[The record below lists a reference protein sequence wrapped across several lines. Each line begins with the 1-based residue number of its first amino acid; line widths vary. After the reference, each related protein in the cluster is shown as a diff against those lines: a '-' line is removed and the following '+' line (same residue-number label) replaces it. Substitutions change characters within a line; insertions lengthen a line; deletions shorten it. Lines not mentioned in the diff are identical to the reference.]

1 MATIS
6 RYETKSGATLYRVR
20 YRKPDGKQTDRRGF
34 KTKREAELF
43 AATVEVAK
51 AKGEYVSPSLGR
63 VTVKRSQ
70 ADQGRAIVLP
80 KRPA

>member
-20 YRKPDGKQTDRRGF
+20 YRKPDGKQTDKRGF
-34 KTKREAELF
+34 STKREAQMY

-51 AKGEYVSPSLGR
+51 LKGEYVSPSLGK
-63 VTVKRSQ
+63 VTIGDV
-70 ADQGRAIVLP
+70 
-80 KRPA
+80 